1 MKLYLDD
8 VRTPPEGWTL
18 VSNVKDMMFLT
29 ETEKPTHISLDHD
42 LGDTD
47 PDHTG
52 YYFMLWLEREV
63 FCGKY
68 TKENFTV
75 ITFHTDNPVGRQ
87 NMKRSL
93 ENINHMLLIPY
104 PQAIA
109 ISVLLK

>member
-18 VSNVKDMMFLT
+18 VSTVKDMIFLT
-29 ETEKPTHISLDHD
+29 ATENPTHISLDHD

-47 PDHTG
+47 PDYTG

-68 TKENFTV
+68 TKENFPV
-75 ITFHTDNPVGRQ
+75 ITFHTDNPVGRE

-93 ENINHMLLIPY
+93 ESINRMLLIPY
-104 PQAIA
+104 PH
-109 ISVLLK
+109 

>member
-18 VSNVKDMMFLT
+18 VSTVKNMMFLT
-29 ETEKPTHISLDHD
+29 ATENPTHISLDHD

-47 PDHTG
+47 PDYTG

-68 TKENFTV
+68 TKENFPV
-75 ITFHTDNPVGRQ
+75 ITFHTDNPVGRE

-93 ENINHMLLIPY
+93 ESINRMLLFPY
-104 PQAIA
+104 PH
-109 ISVLLK
+109 